1 MADLVDAVANGNS
14 LSETAG
20 RINGG
25 EKPARPGTWVLMV
38 IRSVVK
44 PSAYFDSVTLM
55 LVQREVRQLPDVE
68 EAGAVMGT
76 DANKEL
82 LRDAGLLTSEAQ
94 AARPDDLILAVR
106 AGSGEVAFAA
116 LRTAETLLVQRRETA
131 ATGTHRP
138 KTVASAG
145 RTLPRANLALIS
157 VPGRF
162 AVGAARE
169 ALAAGRH
176 GLLFRDHVVLQA
188 AIPLKQT
195 ATAR

>member
-1 MADLVDAVANGNS
+1 
-14 LSETAG
+14 
-20 RINGG
+20 
-25 EKPARPGTWVLMV
+25 MV

-116 LRTAETLLVQRRETA
+116 LRTAETLLLQRRGTA
-131 ATGTHRP
+131 ATRPLRP
-138 KTVASAG
+138 KHVASAG
-145 RTLPRANLALIS
+145 PR
-157 VPGRF
+157 RR
-162 AVGAARE
+162 GA
-169 ALAAGRH
+169 H
-176 GLLFRDHVVLQA
+176 
-188 AIPLKQT
+188 P
-195 ATAR
+195 

>member
-1 MADLVDAVANGNS
+1 MVNLVDAVANGNS

-25 EKPARPGTWVLMV
+25 GKPAWPGTWVLMV

-55 LVQREVRQLPDVE
+55 LVQREVRQLPGVE

-106 AGSGEVAFAA
+106 AGSGEVASAA

-131 ATGTHRP
+131 ATGTYRP

-145 RTLPRANLALIS
+145 PVPPRAHPAPTS
-157 VPGRF
+157 VPGPS
-162 AVGAARE
+162 APGGAR
-169 ALAAGRH
+169 AGRAR
-176 GLLFRDHVVLQA
+176 GVDGMLFR
-188 AIPLKQT
+188 
-195 ATAR
+195 